1 MKDSILTIPILPAE
15 LITEILSRVP
25 VKPLLKFSWPR
36 DDDKI
41 YSLKDDSWRSIR
53 YPPPDGVRLWDSGKF
68 VNGKLHWANNIGA
81 VRDKGWNIISF
92 DLANEKWEKVE
103 QPCCEEGGVLVLG
116 VLGNNLSVISKDNHL
131 RTHIDVWVMKE
142 HRVKESW
149 TKMFSVKCP
158 YSPANVDI
166 SKNGLNEEK
175 AVEGIF
181 CCYVHEIHERAK
193 SCHFKRE
200 GTRKLPDS
208 RTNSRDVSRFINGF
222 GYDEL
227 HDDYKLLI
235 FVSCIIENNNYTDR
249 SLYKSR
255 YIISINLVNEKWEK
269 VEQPSYR
276 GDYNLQLG
284 LLGSELSVYI
294 NNKEKHVYVWVMKK
308 SWTKL
313 FTVKYADNPDSFAV
327 PFFMSNKGEIV
338 VGFASTFMIYNPK
351 DNSLRPAIM
360 NSDDWWYTEIYVE
373 SLVSPFSTGGTSDAT
388 KTQAEKVQVKTIK

>member
-1 MKDSILTIPILPAE
+1 MESEGIGGNCAEFPSTSMKDSILTIPILPAE
-15 LITEILSRVP
+15 FITEILLRVP
-25 VKPLLKFSWPR
+25 VKPLLKFRRVSKSWLAL
-36 DDDKI
+36 I
-41 YSLKDDSWRSIR
+41 YSPEFIKTHIRISANNKYYTHHRLMLRSKCILKDCSLMSVLSESVMEVSRLN
-53 YPPPDGVRLWDSGKF
+53 YPVTNQHKTFWTVVGS
-68 VNGKLHWANNIGA
+68 VNGLICLSKGAN
-81 VRDKGWNIISF
+81 V

-103 QPCCEEGGVLVLG
+103 QPCCEEEGVLVLG
-116 VLGNNLSVISKDNHL
+116 VLGNNLSVI
-131 RTHIDVWVMKE
+131 I
-142 HRVKESW
+142 
-149 TKMFSVKCP
+149 
-158 YSPANVDI
+158 
-166 SKNGLNEEK
+166 
-175 AVEGIF
+175 
-181 CCYVHEIHERAK
+181 
-193 SCHFKRE
+193 
-200 GTRKLPDS
+200 
-208 RTNSRDVSRFINGF
+208 SRFINGF

-227 HDDYKLLI
+227 HDDYKVMRCTYYSSDVEVQIYCLKSDAWRSIHYLQDGVSFSCPSK
-235 FVSCIIENNNYTDR
+235 FVNGKLYWANYTDR
-249 SLYKSR
+249 SFYKSR
-255 YIISINLVNEKWEK
+255 YIISINLVDWEK

-284 LLGSELSVYI
+284 LLSSELSVYI
-294 NNKEKHVYVWVMKK
+294 NKEKHAYVWVMKK